1 MAQFSNKTDSRS
13 VAQKHTMRL
22 REMLRGRL
30 AQGPPGPAKEQD
42 SGAKS
47 PPPRHSA
54 AAPGANLKDTTSH
67 RARKSTLLTVG
78 EHLQQPRTHLARLLA
93 HVEELIDINR
103 IMLAYLPTHLR
114 DHVSLV
120 NVDQDGWT
128 LQTDSP
134 AWATRLRYCIPTL
147 QRQLSDHMGIPVP
160 PLRIRIVPPALE
172 ARASPPRRLR
182 LSTQAA
188 NVLEKAAGN
197 LSDRQLS
204 EALLRLTKHGKR
216 GDS

>member
-1 MAQFSNKTDSRS
+1 
-13 VAQKHTMRL
+13 MRL

-30 AQGPPGPAKEQD
+30 AQGPLGSAKEQD
-42 SGAKS
+42 SDAKS
-47 PPPRHSA
+47 PRLRHSTA
-54 AAPGANLKDTTSH
+54 PPGANLTDTTSR
-67 RARKSTLLTVG
+67 RARKSTFLSIG
-78 EHLQQPRTHLARLLA
+78 EHLQQPRTRLARLLA
-93 HVEELIDINR
+93 HAEELIDINR

-114 DHVSLV
+114 DHASLV

-147 QRQLSDHMGIPVP
+147 QRQLSDHMGISVP

-172 ARASPPRRLR
+172 ARAPPPRRLR

-188 NVLEKAAGN
+188 NVLEKAASN

-216 GDS
+216 GDR